1 MQLSQLEYLQ
11 AVANYGGVRK
21 AARAVHVSPQAVSSA
36 IKKLESEYQVVLL
49 DRSTGEAVLSP
60 AGREFAG
67 RARVI
72 LAQVDDLKNYA
83 RSMGQCVSPDGHFRL
98 YAPCLHG
105 RGRLFD
111 ENWYDSFESS
121 HPQIHLDVWHQPT
134 ATCFESLL
142 LGISDAA
149 ISFEKPRGSALCS
162 KCLGEKE
169 LKVLSCPVGHRVRG
183 TITIRELLS
192 GRLAVPINLS
202 PCLNAI
208 NQCPEAQLV
217 NFRFRDVEYGSERQ
231 IEFLQGGGLILS
243 FSGSSLASD
252 GSNVSECSIEGS
264 RDVTLPIYFCYR
276 QNAWTDRHQTV
287 FLHLLRL
294 LAS

>member
-36 IKKLESEYQVVLL
+36 IKKLESEYQIVLL
-49 DRSTGEAVLSP
+49 DRSAGEAVLSP
-60 AGREFAG
+60 SGREFAR

-72 LAQVDDLKNYA
+72 LAQVDDLKKYA
-83 RSMGQCVSPDGHFRL
+83 QSRDDGVSPDGHFRL

-105 RGRLFD
+105 RGRLFT

-287 FLHLLRL
+287 FLHLLRH

>member
-36 IKKLESEYQVVLL
+36 IKKLESEYQIVLL
-49 DRSTGEAVLSP
+49 DRSAGEAVLSP
-60 AGREFAG
+60 AGREFAR
-67 RARVI
+67 RATVI
-72 LAQVDDLKNYA
+72 LAQVDDLKKYA
-83 RSMGQCVSPDGHFRL
+83 QSRNDGVSPDGHFRL

-105 RGRLFD
+105 RGRLFA
-111 ENWYDSFESS
+111 ENWYDSFERS

-287 FLHLLRL
+287 FLHLLRH